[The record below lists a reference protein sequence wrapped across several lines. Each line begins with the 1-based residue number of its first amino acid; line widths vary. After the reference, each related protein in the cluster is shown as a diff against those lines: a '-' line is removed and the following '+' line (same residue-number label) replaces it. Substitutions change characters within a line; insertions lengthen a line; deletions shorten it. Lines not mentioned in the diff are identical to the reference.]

1 MGIKFKHL
9 SPEERDRIAVLR
21 GKGLGV
27 NEIAKQL
34 DRDKGSISRELRR
47 NAPPVH
53 TGYYLPHMAQER
65 YEKRNRQRA
74 MRPRLKTKRVRAYVV
89 RQVKAGWSPEL
100 IAGRL
105 AVLWPQERVC
115 HETIYDWVYTERKDL
130 IPCLVKAHKKRKRR
144 GYSRKHTK
152 AHIPGRVPIS
162 ERPKS
167 VEARKTF
174 GHWEADT
181 AVSRQSKAA
190 ICVVAERK
198 SRLVKISRL
207 NRKTAREMRR
217 ALKRALS
224 RLPKK
229 MRLSITF
236 DNGSEN
242 VEHLELRNNLDLKT
256 YFCAA
261 FHSWEKGTVE
271 NIIGMI
277 RRYLPKKTDF
287 AKVTNATLKW
297 IERRLNNRPRKCLGY
312 LTPAEVYR
320 RGVAITA

>member
-1 MGIKFKHL
+1 
-9 SPEERDRIAVLR
+9 
-21 GKGLGV
+21 
-27 NEIAKQL
+27 
-34 DRDKGSISRELRR
+34 
-47 NAPPVH
+47 
-53 TGYYLPHMAQER
+53 
-65 YEKRNRQRA
+65 
-74 MRPRLKTKRVRAYVV
+74 
-89 RQVKAGWSPEL
+89 
-100 IAGRL
+100 
-105 AVLWPQERVC
+105 
-115 HETIYDWVYTERKDL
+115 
-130 IPCLVKAHKKRKRR
+130 
-144 GYSRKHTK
+144 
-152 AHIPGRVPIS
+152 
-162 ERPKS
+162 
-167 VEARKTF
+167 
-174 GHWEADT
+174 
-181 AVSRQSKAA
+181 
-190 ICVVAERK
+190 
-198 SRLVKISRL
+198 
-207 NRKTAREMRR
+207 MRR

-229 MRLSITF
+229 MRHSITF

-242 VEHLELRNNLDLKT
+242 VEHLELRNELNLKT